1 MGEIIFV
8 NGTKWICDERAPYDT
23 TFISADFTE
32 PFYMD
37 TQPKHSPTGASSMYR
52 WEACP
57 GSVAL
62 CATLPPAPSSVYAE
76 EGTKAHEIA
85 ATILR
90 DERSLLCVDKEMIE
104 AVNTYVNVCN
114 GYFTPEHQKLGAQR
128 WIEQHLDA
136 SASIP
141 GMYGTVDCLIYWPW
155 LKKLI
160 VIDFKY
166 GSGVYVGAKENT
178 QLLYYAVAARLA
190 LSLVVDSVEVVI
202 VQPRLT
208 SGDDEGIR
216 RWEGGADE
224 LNLFNHRLVGAI
236 ERTREPNA
244 PLSAGDHCRF
254 CPAAAVCP
262 KLNEA
267 RDLALLSDFRKPLA
281 PPSAPDTVSPYTP
294 ETIKKALDSLDAL
307 KAYIKAVDE
316 LAYRELE
323 AGRAIPGYKLV
334 AKRPTR
340 KINDA
345 DRVIQI
351 LTSNGYTAEEIKTTP
366 ELKSPAQLEKT
377 IQKQHKPLL
386 EPYIVS
392 ESSGHVVVPESDPR
406 PAIEGRNATADF
418 LSLRALGVED

>member
-1 MGEIIFV
+1 MGEL
-8 NGTKWICDERAPYDT
+8 T
-23 TFISADFTE
+23 
-32 PFYMD
+32 
-37 TQPKHSPTGASSMYR
+37 KHSPTGASSMYR

-76 EGTKAHEIA
+76 EGTRAHEIA
-85 ATILR
+85 AAILR
-90 DERSLLCVDKEMIE
+90 KGHRFCAQSPEMAD
-104 AVNTYVNVCN
+104 AVNTYVKVCD
-114 GYFTPEHQKLGAQR
+114 GYFTSEHQKLGAQR

-166 GSGVYVGAKENT
+166 GSGVYVGAKDNT
-178 QLLYYAVAARLA
+178 QLMYYAAAAVCTLEGITD
-190 LSLVVDSVEVVI
+190 VESVELVI
-202 VQPRLT
+202 VQPRLI
-208 SGDDEGIR
+208 SGEDEGIR
-216 RWEGGADE
+216 RAEITDVGLGNFI
-224 LNLFNHRLVGAI
+224 LRVRGAI
-236 ERTREPNA
+236 KATQDPNA

-267 RDLALLSDFRKPLA
+267 RDLALLSDFSKPLV
-281 PPSAPDTVSPYTP
+281 PEKTYSP

-323 AGRAIPGYKLV
+323 AGREIPGYKLV

-377 IQKQHKPLL
+377 IKKQHKPLL

>member
-1 MGEIIFV
+1 
-8 NGTKWICDERAPYDT
+8 
-23 TFISADFTE
+23 
-32 PFYMD
+32 MD
-37 TQPKHSPTGASSMYR
+37 TQPTHSPTGASSMYR

-62 CATLPPAPSSVYAE
+62 CSTLPPAPSSVYAE
-76 EGTKAHEIA
+76 EGTRAHEIA
-85 ATILR
+85 ATML
-90 DERSLLCVDKEMIE
+90 KEGAAFVGASQEMTE

-178 QLLYYAVAARLA
+178 QLLYYAVAACLA

-208 SGDDEGIR
+208 SRDDEGIR

-224 LNLFNHRLVGAI
+224 LNLFNHRVVGAI

-267 RDLALLSDFRKPLA
+267 RDLALLSDFSKPLV
-281 PPSAPDTVSPYTP
+281 PEKTYTP

-323 AGRAIPGYKLV
+323 AGREIPGYKLV

-345 DRVIQI
+345 DRVVEI
-351 LTSNGYTAEEIKTTP
+351 LLANGYTTAQIYPTP

-377 IQKQHKPLL
+377 IKKQHKPLL

>member
-1 MGEIIFV
+1 MG
-8 NGTKWICDERAPYDT
+8 DT
-23 TFISADFTE
+23 T
-32 PFYMD
+32 
-37 TQPKHSPTGASSMYR
+37 KHSPTGASSMYR

-76 EGTKAHEIA
+76 EGTRAHEIA
-85 ATILR
+85 ATML
-90 DERSLLCVDKEMIE
+90 KEGAAFVGASQEMTE

-114 GYFTPEHQKLGAQR
+114 GYFTPEHQKLRAQR

-178 QLLYYAVAARLA
+178 QLLYYAVAACLA

-208 SGDDEGIR
+208 SRDDEGIR

-224 LNLFNHRLVGAI
+224 LNLFNHRVVGAI

-267 RDLALLSDFRKPLA
+267 RDLALLSDFSKPLV
-281 PPSAPDTVSPYTP
+281 PEKTYTP

-323 AGRAIPGYKLV
+323 AGREIPGYKLV

-345 DRVIQI
+345 DRVVEI
-351 LTSNGYTAEEIKTTP
+351 LLANGYTTAQIYPTP

-377 IQKQHKPLL
+377 IKKQHKPLL

>member
-1 MGEIIFV
+1 MGEL
-8 NGTKWICDERAPYDT
+8 T
-23 TFISADFTE
+23 
-32 PFYMD
+32 
-37 TQPKHSPTGASSMYR
+37 KHSPTGASSMYR

-76 EGTKAHEIA
+76 EGTRAPELA
-85 ATILR
+85 AAALHGDVWVAET
-90 DERSLLCVDKEMIE
+90 KEMSDAIH
-104 AVNTYVNVCN
+104 TYLDVCRS
-114 GYFTPEHQKLGAQR
+114 YYTTEHQKLGARR

-178 QLLYYAVAARLA
+178 QLLYYAVAACLA

-267 RDLALLSDFRKPLA
+267 RDLALLSDFSKPLA

-323 AGRAIPGYKLV
+323 AGREIPGYKLV

-340 KINDA
+340 KISDPNTVMSLLSHNA
-345 DRVIQI
+345 APVFMTEPQ
-351 LTSNGYTAEEIKTTP
+351 
-366 ELKSPAQLEKT
+366 LKSPAQLEKALT
-377 IQKQHKPLL
+377 KEDRALIQ
-386 EPYIVS
+386 PYIVS

>member
-1 MGEIIFV
+1 MG
-8 NGTKWICDERAPYDT
+8 DT
-23 TFISADFTE
+23 T
-32 PFYMD
+32 
-37 TQPKHSPTGASSMYR
+37 KHSPTGASSMYR

-76 EGTKAHEIA
+76 EGTRAHEIA
-85 ATILR
+85 ATML
-90 DERSLLCVDKEMIE
+90 KEGAAFVGASQEMTE

-155 LKKLI
+155 LNKLI

-178 QLLYYAVAARLA
+178 QLLYYAVAACLA

-208 SGDDEGIR
+208 SGDDDGVR

-224 LNLFNHRLVGAI
+224 LILFNHRVVDAI

-267 RDLALLSDFRKPLA
+267 RDLALLSDFSKPLV
-281 PPSAPDTVSPYTP
+281 PEKTYTP

-323 AGRAIPGYKLV
+323 AGREIPGYKLV

-377 IQKQHKPLL
+377 IKKQHKSLL

>member
-1 MGEIIFV
+1 MG
-8 NGTKWICDERAPYDT
+8 DT
-23 TFISADFTE
+23 T
-32 PFYMD
+32 
-37 TQPKHSPTGASSMYR
+37 KHSPTGASSMYR

-76 EGTKAHEIA
+76 EGTRAHEIA
-85 ATILR
+85 ATML
-90 DERSLLCVDKEMIE
+90 KEGAAFVGASQEMTE

-178 QLLYYAVAARLA
+178 QLLYYAVAACLA

-208 SGDDEGIR
+208 SRDDEGIR

-224 LNLFNHRLVGAI
+224 LNLFNHRVVGAI

-267 RDLALLSDFRKPLA
+267 RDLALLSDFSKPLV
-281 PPSAPDTVSPYTP
+281 PEKTYTP

-323 AGRAIPGYKLV
+323 AGREIPGYKLV

-345 DRVIQI
+345 DRVVEI
-351 LTSNGYTAEEIKTTP
+351 LLANGYTTAQIYPTP

-377 IQKQHKPLL
+377 IKKQHKPLL